1 MTPVLS
7 VIVPVYNVAPYLA
20 RCVESLLGQ
29 NFHEME
35 IILIDDGSTDASG
48 KMCDLVAAKDCRVR
62 VIHKSNGGQSSA
74 RNAGLDVAVG
84 RFITFVDADDSVSLD
99 AFAPSVALL
108 EENGEVDIVQFPL
121 RRNYGTFSGTLLFER
136 DEVFG
141 RGEPVFH
148 GWLVEKAISNYVC
161 AKVFRRELCAA
172 LRFREGMV
180 FEDRHAMASLLS
192 RCRSLCCI
200 RSGCYYYCE
209 GMVFED
215 RHAMASLLSRCRSLC
230 CIRSG
235 CYYYFCRPGSTTQKP
250 ETPYSLESKLVA
262 DLNIVAHAKSFR
274 GLRSVTLERY
284 YNAVWYAHRLYE
296 CGSSPSEYAISQLRD
311 LRPAI
316 ADVVLAKIPIG
327 IKSHLLRHRITG
339 HW

>member
-200 RSGCYYYCE
+200 RSGCYYY
-209 GMVFED
+209 
-215 RHAMASLLSRCRSLC
+215 
-230 CIRSG
+230 
-235 CYYYFCRPGSTTQKP
+235 FCRPGSTTQKP